1 MSEQEAILSLDR
13 LSVRLP
19 RGADRTHA
27 LQHVSLE
34 IASNEILC
42 VVGESGS
49 GKSMMA
55 NAVMRLLP
63 NEVAIDDGR
72 IMFEGRDLCA
82 ASVAEMREVRG
93 RIDGLYEETAGLRV
107 LIKTHENRLGLVFKH
122 MGNVIDDQW
131 EVRAGMDE
139 LKCQI
144 RGRTSSQSVPIKSE
158 LVSSSVSTR

>member
-1 MSEQEAILSLDR
+1 MSATETILSLDR

-27 LQHVSLE
+27 LRDVSLE

-63 NEVAIDDGR
+63 NEVTIDDGR
-72 IMFEGRDLCA
+72 VMF
-82 ASVAEMREVRG
+82 
-93 RIDGLYEETAGLRV
+93 
-107 LIKTHENRLGLVFKH
+107 
-122 MGNVIDDQW
+122 
-131 EVRAGMDE
+131 
-139 LKCQI
+139 
-144 RGRTSSQSVPIKSE
+144 
-158 LVSSSVSTR
+158 